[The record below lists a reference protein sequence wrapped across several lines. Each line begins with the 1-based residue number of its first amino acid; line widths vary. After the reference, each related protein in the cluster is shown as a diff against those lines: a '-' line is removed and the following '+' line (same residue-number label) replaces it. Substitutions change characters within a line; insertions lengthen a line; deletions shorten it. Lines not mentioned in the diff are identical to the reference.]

1 MANARSIP
9 ALNGLRA
16 IACLAVFGVH
26 WQQMTQYAAAAGPF
40 NFNLLLKNGNTGV
53 CLFFMLSGFLLAVP
67 FWTGELSQMSAS
79 VSPRW
84 AAGYALRRL
93 ARIVPAYYVCLTA
106 LIIMG
111 RDGGTVDIALHY
123 AFLHNFS
130 EASIYSINEPFWTLA
145 VQAQFYLV
153 LPVLLLLL
161 APLARHR
168 WLSFNLLIAAAA
180 VTFLSHHVVMKSA
193 APAPGQHVIS
203 HSLLAHLPHFLLGM
217 AAAVFFS
224 MMYDPRRSIQERMLV
239 SEPLFWLSS
248 AGLLCVLAIPGLD
261 AALRIPQVSS
271 AAIDDAGM
279 IGRYNFPYVPLL
291 LAIIIL
297 TAPGSLVARRLL
309 ELPPIRSLGVISFG
323 MYVYHLPC
331 LAIVK
336 KWLEKGGGSVTQNPR
351 PLAMYG
357 LLLAMVV
364 SLFSYGLIERPL
376 VKWSRKRSRGSPV
389 PAPSPSPG
397 DGRGLG

>member
-1 MANARSIP
+1 MANARQIP

-16 IACLAVFGVH
+16 IACLAVFAVH
-26 WQQMTQYAAAAGPF
+26 WQQLTKYSAKVGSF
-40 NFNLLLKNGNTGV
+40 DFKLLLENGNTGV
-53 CLFFMLSGFLLAVP
+53 CLFFMLSGFLLALP
-67 FWTGELSQMSAS
+67 LWTGELAHVS

-84 AAGYALRRL
+84 AAGYAMRRL
-93 ARIVPAYYVCLTA
+93 ARILPAYYVCLTA

-130 EASIYSINEPFWTLA
+130 EASIYSINDPFWTLA

-153 LPVLLLLL
+153 IPVLLLLL
-161 APLARHR
+161 SPLATHR
-168 WLSFNLLIAAAA
+168 FLSFNLLIAAAA
-180 VTFLSHHVVMKSA
+180 VTFLVHHFVMKSA
-193 APAPGQHVIS
+193 SPAPGQHVIS

-217 AAAVFFS
+217 AAAAMYS
-224 MMYDPRRSIQERMLV
+224 IMYDPRRAVLGQMLV
-239 SEPLFWLSS
+239 GEPLFWLST
-248 AGLLCVLAIPGLD
+248 AGLFCILALPGLD
-261 AALRIPQVSS
+261 ATLRIPQVSS
-271 AAIDDAGM
+271 TAIDDAGM

-291 LAIIIL
+291 LAIIII
-297 TAPGSLVARRLL
+297 TAPGTLIARGLL

-331 LAIVK
+331 LSIVK
-336 KWLEKGGGSVTQNPR
+336 KWLEKGGGSVTQNPW

-376 VKWSRKRSRGSPV
+376 VKWSRKRSRTVPV
-389 PAPSPSPG
+389 PAPSPS
-397 DGRGLG
+397 GRGLG